1 MKRRFNDKELE
12 LIDYI
17 ESAESYVS
25 GDNEL
30 EMDFYNGGWYAHEYN
45 GGESRPLYDYST
57 DPLITEKEIE
67 SANVDI
73 YAVFN
78 HCHVA
83 YCG

>member
-45 GGESRPLYDYST
+45 GANLVHYMT
-57 DPLITEKEIE
+57 IQLIR
-67 SANVDI
+67 
-73 YAVFN
+73 
-78 HCHVA
+78 
-83 YCG
+83 